1 MTVYSIFTYVGIAA
15 LLLTALRFWIARPK
29 NWLICYLQN
38 FIGALFIF
46 SGFVKAVDPLGTSYK
61 MHEYFEAFAQE
72 GLRPVWEYLAT
83 WSTSMSILMIAAEL
97 FFGFTLLI
105 GWMPRFTVTIVWWL
119 TLFFTILTGYT
130 YLSGYCITTLF
141 VALSTA
147 AVVMLA
153 AVPLI
158 SKVNIRN
165 LTLLAGLL
173 FVAALFFWFK
183 SESFGCAFTET
194 KMKVTDCG
202 CFGDFIKLKPWETF
216 YKDVFL
222 DALILILV
230 LGYKDITSVFSK
242 ATETFAMTGAALFSS
257 IICLYHVYWN
267 EPSIDFRPYKV
278 GNNIAE
284 LRKEVKPAVIEM
296 TFVYKNKKTGE
307 QMAYT
312 MNELTSLNYDEV
324 EFVERKDVVKDPG
337 IPAKISNLFIEDNEG
352 QNITDAIL
360 SEPGYTFLVV
370 SPNIGKIN
378 EEAFKALNAI
388 AEAATKSGA
397 KFYAVVRNEGNMEQF
412 KKKVNATYPFYHADE
427 TPLKTMI
434 RSNPG
439 LLLLKEGVVV
449 NKWHYRHLP
458 TVGELQKIYFNNN

>member
-1 MTVYSIFTYVGIAA
+1 MTVYSIFTYVGVAA
-15 LLLTALRFWIARPK
+15 LLLTVLRFWVARPQ

-72 GLRPVWEYLAT
+72 GLRPTWEYLAT
-83 WSTSMSILMIAAEL
+83 WSTPMSILMIAAEL

-105 GWMPRFTVTIVWWL
+105 GWLPRFTVTIVWWL

-130 YLSGYCITTLF
+130 YLSGYCISTWFVLLSVIATL
-141 VALSTA
+141 VLALVPLFTA
-147 AVVMLA
+147 A
-153 AVPLI
+153 
-158 SKVNIRN
+158 KQRNI
-165 LTLLAGLL
+165 LLLLGLL
-173 FVAALFFWFK
+173 FAAALFVWFK
-183 SESFGCAFTET
+183 SQSFGCAFTET

-216 YKDVFL
+216 YKDVLL
-222 DALILILV
+222 DVLILILV
-230 LGYKDITSVFSK
+230 LGYRDITSVFTK
-242 ATETFAMTGAALFSS
+242 AKEMLATASVALLSS
-257 IICLYHVYWN
+257 ALCLYHVYWN

-284 LRKEVKPAVIEM
+284 LRKEVRPAVIEM

-307 QMAYT
+307 QKAYT

-352 QNITDAIL
+352 QNVTDAIL
-360 SEPGYTFLVV
+360 SDPGYTFLVV
-370 SPNIGKIN
+370 SPSIGKTN
-378 EEAFKALNAI
+378 EEAFTALNAL
-388 AEAATKSGA
+388 AETASKSGA
-397 KFYAVVRNEGNMEQF
+397 KFYAVVRNEGNMEEI
-412 KKKVNATYPFYHADE
+412 KKKINANYPFYHADE

-439 LLLLKEGVVV
+439 LLLLKEGVVL
-449 NKWHYRHLP
+449 NKWHHRHLP
-458 TVGELQKIYFNNN
+458 SAEELQKNYLSKQ